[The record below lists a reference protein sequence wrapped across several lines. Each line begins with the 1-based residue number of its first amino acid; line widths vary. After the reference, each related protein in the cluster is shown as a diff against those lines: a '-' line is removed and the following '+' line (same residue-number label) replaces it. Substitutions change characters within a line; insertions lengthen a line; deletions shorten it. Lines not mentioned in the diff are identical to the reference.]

1 MRRQNDLEKER
12 KDFIDYIK
20 KIDKSKIKNTTIEQ
34 NFTLW
39 QRIKKVM
46 GF

>member
-12 KDFIDYIK
+12 KDFINYIK
-20 KIDKSKIKNTTIEQ
+20 NIDKSEIKNTTIEQ
-34 NFTLW
+34 NFTIW

>member
-20 KIDKSKIKNTTIEQ
+20 KIDKSEIKNTTIEH
-34 NFTLW
+34 NFTIW
-39 QRIKKVM
+39 QRINKVM